1 MAFGLWAQNS
11 VGFEV
16 FGVEAVALASGL
28 TVGGRSSVTGGAEVP
43 AIQAVCSTD
52 SPLKI
57 LAMTCGNSAC
67 EIIFLMPAGIDPKD
81 V

>member
-1 MAFGLWAQNS
+1 MLWAQKS

-16 FGVEAVALASGL
+16 SGLEAVALVSDL
-28 TVGGRSSVTGGAEVP
+28 TVSGRASVTGGVEVP

-67 EIIFLMPAGIDPKD
+67 EIIFLIPAGIDPKD